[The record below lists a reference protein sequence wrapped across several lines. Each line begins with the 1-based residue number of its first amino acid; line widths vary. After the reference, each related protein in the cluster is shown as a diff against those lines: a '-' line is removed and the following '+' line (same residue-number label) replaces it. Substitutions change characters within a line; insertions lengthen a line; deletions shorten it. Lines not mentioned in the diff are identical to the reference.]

1 MALESDRTRPKT
13 FTKSKTLCQLL
24 NVSEPQFSNLKNGND
39 DPKTVTKI
47 QWENMFN
54 ANCREGRGARKRFVP
69 SLGVNYC
76 SAFALWLLPLPSPQ
90 ERWKEGPTQINSFN
104 AHGSVVSRFY
114 YTHLGIADL
123 VLESTLA
130 DRAKSL
136 HNTMLLPITY
146 WTGVWLPNSV

>member
-1 MALESDRTRPKT
+1 
-13 FTKSKTLCQLL
+13 
-24 NVSEPQFSNLKNGND
+24 
-39 DPKTVTKI
+39 
-47 QWENMFN
+47 MFN

-69 SLGVNYC
+69 SLVVNYC

-90 ERWKEGPTQINSFN
+90 ERWKEGLTQINSFN

-114 YTHLGIADL
+114 YTHLGTADL
-123 VLESTLA
+123 VLESKLA

-146 WTGVWLPNSV
+146 WNWTLVTQFSLIHLTFKSPPVQLSFPLHFFFYCPLTPHFPL